1 MSKQLVT
8 DIVINLAGNLA
19 NKARQY
25 GQSMT
30 QFAANNQRAMN
41 MLKMSASAAGR
52 GIDAL
57 GNRYVAL
64 GAAVVGGSAVRG
76 FSQLDRRIS
85 RIAIAAE
92 ISREKSAELYDEIQR
107 VSNLKGI
114 RIDPAEATSA
124 IEEILTKTGDLEY
137 AIANLPN
144 IAAVIQ
150 ATGAGGLEVGGI
162 FTEFKKLNIQN
173 NEAAMRAIDTLNL
186 QGKSGAFTLGNMA
199 KEGPKIFAAYA
210 ATGRQG
216 AEAVTELGAALQVIR
231 QGVGSDAEAVTAF
244 ESIIRDLTRPDTVKK
259 LKQLGGIQVFDPEQ
273 LKQGKEV
280 MRSLPALIE
289 EIVTKSGG
297 LSSKLSMLNLTDEAK
312 RALKPVI
319 AEFVQTGDVKAFDEF
334 LKLSGDGTTTL
345 NDAAV
350 AANDF
355 AASLQLVSNSWNQF
369 ANQQL
374 AGPVAELANAINSLD
389 PDSVQQWL
397 EAGKNI
403 ALVTGGLVLAKKTFD
418 AVRWGKD
425 TWDALKPGKGKGGA
439 GGMGGAM
446 ADLGATPVYV
456 VNMPGGGMGGMGGG
470 ADLPGG
476 EPGKGGGKGGKFK
489 RFAKAAPALAGG
501 VAFTLLY
508 AASESEEAKRLKA
521 ESDKAQQARAT
532 LPTAPMLSNQ
542 DAYAMLAQTTKEK
555 PVKDNGYAQ
564 MAKAMLAPVLEPSM
578 PAPGIDGRSV
588 FASSLNS
595 ADIAGGMANI
605 LADFGSLLAPTPLR
619 PQQFEGSLDIKVSD
633 DRITVR
639 TRDTAPGLQVRVDN
653 GPSLMP

>member
-1 MSKQLVT
+1 MAKQLVT

-19 NKARQY
+19 TKSRQY
-25 GQSMT
+25 SQSMS

-41 MLKMSASAAGR
+41 MLKMSTAAAGR
-52 GIDAL
+52 GIDAM
-57 GNRYVAL
+57 GSRYMAL
-64 GAAVVGGSAVRG
+64 GAAVVGGATVKG
-76 FSQLDRRIS
+76 YAELDRRIS

-92 ISREKSAELYDEIQR
+92 ISRDKAKALKDEINA
-107 VSNLKGI
+107 VSNTKGI
-114 RIDPAEATSA
+114 RIDPNEATSA

-137 AIANLPN
+137 AMANLPN

-162 FTEFKKLNIQN
+162 FTEFKKLAITN
-173 NEAAMRAIDTLNL
+173 NDMAMRAIDTLNL

-216 AEAVTELGAALQVIR
+216 AAAVTELGAALQVIR

-259 LKQLGGIQVFDPEQ
+259 LKQLGNIDVFDPEQ

-297 LSSKLSMLNLTDEAK
+297 LSSKLSLLNLTDEAK

-334 LKLSGDGTTTL
+334 LKLSGDGSTTL

-350 AANDF
+350 AAGDF
-355 AASLQLVSNSWNQF
+355 AASLQLVSNSWSQF

-374 AGPVAELANAINSLD
+374 AEPIAELADAINSLD
-389 PDSVQQWL
+389 PDAVQNWL
-397 EAGKNI
+397 ETGKNI
-403 ALVTGGLVLAKKTFD
+403 ALVVGGLVAVKKGID
-418 AVRWGKD
+418 AVKWTKGV
-425 TWDALKPGKGKGGA
+425 WDAAKPNKGGA
-439 GGMGGAM
+439 GGLGGAI

-456 VNMPGGGMGGMGGG
+456 VNMPGGGFDIPTGGPDKPTGKVPKAFNALKKM
-470 ADLPGG
+470 APGL
-476 EPGKGGGKGGKFK
+476 
-489 RFAKAAPALAGG
+489 LATGSFG
-501 VAFTLLY
+501 LIY
-508 AASESEEAKRLKA
+508 ASSQAEEAQRLKA
-521 ESDKAQQARAT
+521 ESDAAQVSRAT
-532 LPTAPMLSNQ
+532 LPTAPMLSNADAFAMMAQQLQQEGATGLSGSRQ
-542 DAYAMLAQTTKEK
+542 D
-555 PVKDNGYAQ
+555 G
-564 MAKAMLAPVLEPSM
+564 
-578 PAPGIDGRSV
+578 
-588 FASSLNS
+588 
-595 ADIAGGMANI
+595 
-605 LADFGSLLAPTPLR
+605 
-619 PQQFEGSLDIKVSD
+619 FEQKVNASLDIRVSD

-639 TRDTAPGLQVRVDN
+639 SRDVAPGMQVRVDN

>member
-1 MSKQLVT
+1 MAKQLVT

-150 ATGAGGLEVGGI
+150 ATGAGGAEVGGI
-162 FTEFKKLNIQN
+162 FTEFKKLAIDSS
-173 NEAAMRAIDTLNL
+173 EAAMRAIDTLNL
-186 QGKSGAFTLGNMA
+186 QGKQGAFTLGNMA

-216 AEAVTELGAALQVIR
+216 ASAVTELGAALQVIR

-244 ESIIRDLTRPDTVKK
+244 ESVIRDLTRPDTVKK
-259 LKQLGGIQVFDPEQ
+259 LKQLGGIQVFEPEQ
-273 LKQGKEV
+273 LKEGKEV
-280 MRSLPALIE
+280 MRSLPVLIE
-289 EIVTKSGG
+289 EIVKKSKG
-297 LSSKLSMLNLTDEAK
+297 LSSNLAGLNLTDEAK

-319 AEFVQTGDVKAFDEF
+319 AEFVQTNDVKAFDEF
-334 LKLSGDGTTTL
+334 LSLSGDGTTTL

-374 AGPVAELANAINSLD
+374 AGPVAELANAINSLE
-389 PDSVQQWL
+389 PDAVQNWL
-397 EAGKNI
+397 ETGKNI
-403 ALVTGGLVLAKKTFD
+403 ALVVGGLVAVKKGVD
-418 AVRWGKD
+418 AVRWTKGV
-425 TWDALKPGKGKGGA
+425 WDAAKPSKGGT

-456 VNMPGGGMGGMGGG
+456 VNMPGGGMGGPDLGGG
-470 ADLPGG
+470 GQGKPGTK
-476 EPGKGGGKGGKFK
+476 PG
-489 RFAKAAPALAGG
+489 RFSPAGLVQFGTVAAGISMIPDFSPINISRANGMS
-501 VAFTLLY
+501 
-508 AASESEEAKRLKA
+508 ASGIP
-521 ESDKAQQARAT
+521 Q
-532 LPTAPMLSNQ
+532 
-542 DAYAMLAQTTKEK
+542 
-555 PVKDNGYAQ
+555 
-564 MAKAMLAPVLEPSM
+564 
-578 PAPGIDGRSV
+578 APGILDV
-588 FASSLNS
+588 FDEMKAFFTRDISAS
-595 ADIAGGMANI
+595 
-605 LADFGSLLAPTPLR
+605 PR
-619 PQQFEGSLDIKVSD
+619 PDNLSGTLDINVRD

-639 TRDTAPGLQVRVDN
+639 TRDTAPGLKVNVDN

>member
-1 MSKQLVT
+1 MAKQLVT

-19 NKARQY
+19 TKSRQY
-25 GQSMT
+25 SQSMS

-41 MLKMSASAAGR
+41 MLKMSTAAAGR
-52 GIDAL
+52 GIDAM
-57 GNRYVAL
+57 GSRYMAL
-64 GAAVVGGSAVRG
+64 GAAVVGGATVKG
-76 FSQLDRRIS
+76 YAELDRRIS

-92 ISREKSAELYDEIQR
+92 ISRDKAKALKDEINA
-107 VSNLKGI
+107 VSNTKGI
-114 RIDPAEATSA
+114 RIDPNEATSA

-137 AIANLPN
+137 AMANLPN

-162 FTEFKKLNIQN
+162 FTEFKKLAITN
-173 NEAAMRAIDTLNL
+173 NDMAMRAIDTLNL

-216 AEAVTELGAALQVIR
+216 AAAVTELGAALQVIR

-244 ESIIRDLTRPDTVKK
+244 ESIIRDITRPDTVKK
-259 LKQLGGIQVFDPEQ
+259 LKQLGNIDVFDPEQ

-297 LSSKLSMLNLTDEAK
+297 LSSKLADLNLTDEAK

-334 LKLSGDGTTTL
+334 LKLSGDGSTTL

-350 AANDF
+350 AAGDF
-355 AASLQLVSNSWNQF
+355 AASLQLVSNSWSQF

-374 AGPVAELANAINSLD
+374 AEPIAELADAINSLD
-389 PDSVQQWL
+389 PDAVQNWL
-397 EAGKNI
+397 ETGKNI
-403 ALVTGGLVLAKKTFD
+403 ALVVGGLVAVKKGID
-418 AVRWGKD
+418 AVKWTKGV
-425 TWDALKPGKGKGGA
+425 WDAAKPSKGGA
-439 GGMGGAM
+439 GGLGGAM

-456 VNMPGGGMGGMGGG
+456 VNMPGGGMGGGAMG
-470 ADLPGG
+470 PGDMPG
-476 EPGKGGGKGGKFK
+476 TEPGKGGKGSKMKSAFGKV
-489 RFAKAAPALAGG
+489 LAGSLIYPA
-501 VAFTLLY
+501 VDY
-508 AASESEEAKRLKA
+508 AAELAIGDTAFGKWAK
-521 ESDKAQQARAT
+521 STT
-532 LPTAPMLSNQ
+532 LGDVGGAAWGMLSREGVTPTARP
-542 DAYAMLAQTTKEK
+542 
-555 PVKDNGYAQ
+555 DN
-564 MAKAMLAPVLEPSM
+564 MAA
-578 PAPGIDGRSV
+578 
-588 FASSLNS
+588 
-595 ADIAGGMANI
+595 
-605 LADFGSLLAPTPLR
+605 
-619 PQQFEGSLDIKVSD
+619 SLDIRVSD

-639 TRDTAPGLQVRVDN
+639 SRDVAPGMQVRVDN

>member
-1 MSKQLVT
+1 MAKQLVT

-244 ESIIRDLTRPDTVKK
+244 ESIIRDITRPDTVKK
-259 LKQLGGIQVFDPEQ
+259 LKQLVGIQVFDPEQ

-374 AGPVAELANAINSLD
+374 AGPVAELANAINSLE
-389 PDSVQQWL
+389 PDAVQNWL
-397 EAGKNI
+397 ETGKNI
-403 ALVTGGLVLAKKTFD
+403 ALVVGGLVAVKKGVD
-418 AVRWGKD
+418 AVRWTKGV
-425 TWDALKPGKGKGGA
+425 WDAAKPSKGGA

-476 EPGKGGGKGGKFK
+476 EPGKGGPKQSPTPSSPKS
-489 RFAKAAPALAGG
+489 RFGISGLAELATITYATTLVPEFSPISISRAADRAKDVDKNTGLFGIPTPSGLAAPGLLDVFDEMKAFFTRDVQPMPRPDNLA
-501 VAFTLLY
+501 A
-508 AASESEEAKRLKA
+508 
-521 ESDKAQQARAT
+521 
-532 LPTAPMLSNQ
+532 
-542 DAYAMLAQTTKEK
+542 
-555 PVKDNGYAQ
+555 
-564 MAKAMLAPVLEPSM
+564 
-578 PAPGIDGRSV
+578 
-588 FASSLNS
+588 
-595 ADIAGGMANI
+595 
-605 LADFGSLLAPTPLR
+605 
-619 PQQFEGSLDIKVSD
+619 SLDIKVSD

-639 TRDTAPGLQVRVDN
+639 ARDAAPGLQVRVDN

>member
-1 MSKQLVT
+1 MTKQLVT

-114 RIDPAEATSA
+114 RIDPSEATSA

-137 AIANLPN
+137 AISNLPN

-244 ESIIRDLTRPDTVKK
+244 ESIIRDITRPDTVKK
-259 LKQLGGIQVFDPEQ
+259 LKQLGNIDVFDPEQ

-280 MRSLPALIE
+280 MRSLPVLIE
-289 EIVTKSGG
+289 EIVTKSKG
-297 LSSKLSMLNLTDEAK
+297 LSDNLAPLSLTQEAT

-334 LKLSGDGTTTL
+334 LKLSGDGSTTL

-374 AGPVAELANAINSLD
+374 AGPVAELANAINSLE
-389 PDSVQQWL
+389 PDAVQNWL
-397 EAGKNI
+397 ETGKNI
-403 ALVTGGLVLAKKTFD
+403 ALVVGGLVAVKKGVD
-418 AVRWGKD
+418 AVRWTKGV
-425 TWDALKPGKGKGGA
+425 WDAAKPSKGGA

-476 EPGKGGGKGGKFK
+476 GSGGGKGGKFK

-521 ESDKAQQARAT
+521 ESDKAQEARAT
-532 LPTAPMLSNQ
+532 LPTAPMVSNK
-542 DAYAMLAQTTKEK
+542 DA
-555 PVKDNGYAQ
+555 YAQ
-564 MAKAMLAPVLEPSM
+564 MAKAQLAPVIEPSK
-578 PAPGIDGRSV
+578 PAPGIDGRPV
-588 FASSLNS
+588 FADSLNS
-595 ADIAGGMANI
+595 TDIAGGMANI
-605 LADFGSLLAPTPLR
+605 LADFGSLLPPTPLK

-633 DRITVR
+633 DRVTVR
-639 TRDTAPGLQVRVDN
+639 ARDAAPGFQVRVDN
-653 GPSLMP
+653 GPSLMS

>member
-1 MSKQLVT
+1 MAKQLVT

-19 NKARQY
+19 AKSRQY
-25 GQSMT
+25 GQSLS
-30 QFAANNQRAMN
+30 QFAASNQRAMG
-41 MLKMSASAAGR
+41 LLRMSTDAASR
-52 GIDAL
+52 GIDSL

-64 GAAVVGGSAVRG
+64 GAALVGGATVRG
-76 FSQLDRRIS
+76 YAELDRRIS

-92 ISREKSAELYDEIQR
+92 ISRDKAKALKDEINA
-107 VSNLKGI
+107 VSNTKGI
-114 RIDPAEATSA
+114 RIDPNEATSA

-137 AIANLPN
+137 AMANLPN

-162 FTEFKKLNIQN
+162 FTEFKKLAITN
-173 NEAAMRAIDTLNL
+173 NDMAMRAIDTLNL

-216 AEAVTELGAALQVIR
+216 AAAVTELGAALQVIR

-259 LKQLGGIQVFDPEQ
+259 LKQLGNIDVFDPDQ

-297 LSSKLSMLNLTDEAK
+297 LSSKLSLLNLTDEAK

-334 LKLSGDGTTTL
+334 LKLSGDGQTTL

-350 AANDF
+350 AAGDF
-355 AASLQLVSNSWNQF
+355 AASLQLVSNSWSQF

-374 AGPVAELANAINSLD
+374 AAPIAELADAINSLD
-389 PDSVQQWL
+389 PDAVQNWL
-397 EAGKNI
+397 ETGKNI
-403 ALVTGGLVLAKKTFD
+403 ALVVGGLVAVKKGID
-418 AVRWGKD
+418 AVKWTKGV
-425 TWDALKPGKGKGGA
+425 WDAAKPSKGGA
-439 GGMGGAM
+439 GGLGGAM

-456 VNMPGGGMGGMGGG
+456 VNMPGSGMGGPDLGGG
-470 ADLPGG
+470 GQGKPGVK
-476 EPGKGGGKGGKFK
+476 PG
-489 RFAKAAPALAGG
+489 RFSPAGLVQFGTVAAGLSMVPDFSPINISRANG
-501 VAFTLLY
+501 V
-508 AASESEEAKRLKA
+508 S
-521 ESDKAQQARAT
+521 
-532 LPTAPMLSNQ
+532 
-542 DAYAMLAQTTKEK
+542 
-555 PVKDNGYAQ
+555 VNGIPQ
-564 MAKAMLAPVLEPSM
+564 
-578 PAPGIDGRSV
+578 APGILDV
-588 FASSLNS
+588 FDEMKAFLTRDITASPRPGN
-595 ADIAGGMANI
+595 MA
-605 LADFGSLLAPTPLR
+605 A
-619 PQQFEGSLDIKVSD
+619 SLDIRVSD
-633 DRITVR
+633 DRVTVR
-639 TRDTAPGLQVRVDN
+639 SRDVAPGMQVRVDN

>member
-1 MSKQLVT
+1 MAKQLVT

-19 NKARQY
+19 TKSRQY
-25 GQSMT
+25 SQSMS

-41 MLKMSASAAGR
+41 MLKMSTAAAGR
-52 GIDAL
+52 GIDNL
-57 GNRYVAL
+57 GNRYVAFGTAMVG
-64 GAAVVGGSAVRG
+64 GAAVRG
-76 FSQLDRRIS
+76 YAQLDRRIS

-92 ISREKSAELYDEIQR
+92 ISRDKAKALKDEINA
-107 VSNLKGI
+107 VSNTKGI
-114 RIDPAEATSA
+114 RIDPNEATSA

-137 AIANLPN
+137 AMANLPN

-162 FTEFKKLNIQN
+162 FTEFKKLAITN
-173 NEAAMRAIDTLNL
+173 NDMAMRAIDTLNL

-216 AEAVTELGAALQVIR
+216 AAAVTELGAALQVIR

-259 LKQLGGIQVFDPEQ
+259 LKQLGNIDVFDPEQ

-297 LSSKLSMLNLTDEAK
+297 LSSKLSLLNLTDEAK

-334 LKLSGDGTTTL
+334 LKLSGDGSTTL

-350 AANDF
+350 AAGDF
-355 AASLQLVSNSWNQF
+355 AASLQLVSNSWSQF

-374 AGPVAELANAINSLD
+374 AEPIAELADAINSLE
-389 PDSVQQWL
+389 PDAVQKWL
-397 EAGKNI
+397 ETGKNI
-403 ALVTGGLVLAKKTFD
+403 ALVVGGLVAVKKGVD
-418 AVRWGKD
+418 AFRWTKD
-425 TWDALKPGKGKGGA
+425 AWEAAKPGKGKK
-439 GGMGGAM
+439 GGMGDAM

-456 VNMPGGGMGGMGGG
+456 VNMPGNGFGGGGMG
-470 ADLPGG
+470 PGEMPG
-476 EPGKGGGKGGKFK
+476 TEPGKGSKGSKPS
-489 RFAKAAPALAGG
+489 RFSPAGLVQFGTVAAGLSMVPD
-501 VAFTLLY
+501 F
-508 AASESEEAKRLKA
+508 SPINIS
-521 ESDKAQQARAT
+521 RA
-532 LPTAPMLSNQ
+532 
-542 DAYAMLAQTTKEK
+542 
-555 PVKDNGYAQ
+555 NGMSVNGIPQ
-564 MAKAMLAPVLEPSM
+564 
-578 PAPGIDGRSV
+578 APGIIDV
-588 FASSLNS
+588 FDEMKAFFTRDISAS
-595 ADIAGGMANI
+595 
-605 LADFGSLLAPTPLR
+605 PR
-619 PQQFEGSLDIKVSD
+619 PDNLSGTLDINVRD

-639 TRDTAPGLQVRVDN
+639 TRDTAPGIQVRVDN

>member
-1 MSKQLVT
+1 MGKQLVT

-259 LKQLGGIQVFDPEQ
+259 LKQLGDIDVFDPEQ

-297 LSSKLSMLNLTDEAK
+297 LSSKLADLNLTDEAK

-369 ANQQL
+369 ADHQL
-374 AGPVAELANAINSLD
+374 AGPVAELANAINSLE
-389 PDSVQQWL
+389 PDAVQNWL
-397 EAGKNI
+397 ETGKNI
-403 ALVTGGLVLAKKTFD
+403 ALVVGGLVAVKKGVD
-418 AVRWGKD
+418 AVRWTKGV
-425 TWDALKPGKGKGGA
+425 WDAAKPSKGGA

-456 VNMPGGGMGGMGGG
+456 VNMPGGGMGGPDLGGG
-470 ADLPGG
+470 GQGKPGTK
-476 EPGKGGGKGGKFK
+476 PG
-489 RFAKAAPALAGG
+489 RFSPAGLVQFGTVAAGISMIPDFSPINISRANGMS
-501 VAFTLLY
+501 
-508 AASESEEAKRLKA
+508 ASGIP
-521 ESDKAQQARAT
+521 Q
-532 LPTAPMLSNQ
+532 
-542 DAYAMLAQTTKEK
+542 
-555 PVKDNGYAQ
+555 
-564 MAKAMLAPVLEPSM
+564 
-578 PAPGIDGRSV
+578 APGILDV
-588 FASSLNS
+588 FDEMKAFFTREISAS
-595 ADIAGGMANI
+595 
-605 LADFGSLLAPTPLR
+605 PR
-619 PQQFEGSLDIKVSD
+619 PDNLSGTLDINLRD

-639 TRDTAPGLQVRVDN
+639 TRDFAPGLKVNVDN

>member
-1 MSKQLVT
+1 MAKQLVT

-19 NKARQY
+19 TKSRQY
-25 GQSMT
+25 SQSMS

-41 MLKMSASAAGR
+41 MLKMSTAAAGR
-52 GIDAL
+52 GIDAM
-57 GNRYVAL
+57 GSRYMAL
-64 GAAVVGGSAVRG
+64 GAAVVGGATVKG
-76 FSQLDRRIS
+76 YAELDRRIS

-92 ISREKSAELYDEIQR
+92 ISRDKAKALKDEINA
-107 VSNLKGI
+107 VSNTKGI
-114 RIDPAEATSA
+114 RIDPGEATSA

-137 AIANLPN
+137 AMANLPN

-150 ATGAGGLEVGGI
+150 ATGAGGTEVGGI
-162 FTEFKKLNIQN
+162 FTEFKKLAIDSS
-173 NEAAMRAIDTLNL
+173 EAAMRAIDTLNL
-186 QGKSGAFTLGNMA
+186 QGKQGAFTLGNMA

-216 AEAVTELGAALQVIR
+216 ASAVTELGAALQIIR

-259 LKQLGGIQVFDPEQ
+259 LKQLGNIDVFDPEQ

-334 LKLSGDGTTTL
+334 LKLSGDGSTTL

-350 AANDF
+350 AAGDF
-355 AASLQLVSNSWNQF
+355 AASLQLVSNSWSQF

-374 AGPVAELANAINSLD
+374 AEPIAELADAINSLD
-389 PDSVQQWL
+389 PDAVQNWL
-397 EAGKNI
+397 ETGKNI
-403 ALVTGGLVLAKKTFD
+403 ALVVGGLVAVKKGID
-418 AVRWGKD
+418 AVKWTKGV
-425 TWDALKPGKGKGGA
+425 WDSAKPSKGGA
-439 GGMGGAM
+439 GGLGGAM

-456 VNMPGGGMGGMGGG
+456 VNMPGGGMGGMGGT
-470 ADLPGG
+470 DLPGSEPG
-476 EPGKGGGKGGKFK
+476 RAPGKGG
-489 RFAKAAPALAGG
+489 RISRLVKAAPALAGG
-501 VAFTLLY
+501 VTIGLLY
-508 AASESEEAKRLKA
+508 AASDSEEAKRLKA
-521 ESDKAQQARAT
+521 ESDQAQRARAT
-532 LPTAPMLSNQ
+532 LPSAPLLGNR
-542 DAYAMLAQTTKEK
+542 DAYAQMAKE
-555 PVKDNGYAQ
+555 VKSTPISNDNAYAQ
-564 MAKAMLAPVLEPSM
+564 MAKAMLVPVLEPST

-588 FASSLNS
+588 FASSLSS
-595 ADIAGGMANI
+595 ADIAGALTNI
-605 LADFGSLLAPTPLR
+605 IADFGSFSAPTPLK
-619 PQQFEGSLDIKVSD
+619 PPPFEGALDIKVSD